1 MINIFPNLIKSI
13 NPRFQEAEQNISNTN
28 LNLKSMEHQNKLA
41 ENDEENKWSQKK
53 NTQSIEEN
61 KNNNECRFHI

>member
-41 ENDEENKWSQKK
+41 ENDEKNKWSQKK